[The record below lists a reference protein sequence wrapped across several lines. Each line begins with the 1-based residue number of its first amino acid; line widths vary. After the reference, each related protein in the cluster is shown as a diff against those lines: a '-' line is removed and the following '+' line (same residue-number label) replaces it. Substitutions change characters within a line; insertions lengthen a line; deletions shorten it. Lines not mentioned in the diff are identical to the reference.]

1 VEGNTSLLKENGP
14 PGQPNDDP
22 LREDDEALG
31 PEPSE
36 NGKQALPTKGNTEYK
51 SLLTTEQAKENIA
64 YLNSQAKS
72 WLAVLFNVFTSME
85 KESRAMVGAV
95 ISVWAGISSE
105 PVRFINRRVH
115 PTDGLLLNPR
125 SWLVHIEMFSRISTR
140 ICWLQPRK
148 RAEIRQALSRRK
160 PSPH

>member
-1 VEGNTSLLKENGP
+1 MYHEPTLRPAILRGLKAIVEGNTSLLNV
-14 PGQPNDDP
+14 DDP
-22 LREDDEALG
+22 INQTNDGTLTEDVGDREFG

-36 NGKQALPTKGNTEYK
+36 NGKQGHPIKGNAEYRP
-51 SLLTTEQAKENIA
+51 LITRDQAKENIA

-105 PVRFINRRVH
+105 LVRFVSYLRR
-115 PTDGLLLNPR
+115 TN
-125 SWLVHIEMFSRISTR
+125 
-140 ICWLQPRK
+140 
-148 RAEIRQALSRRK
+148 
-160 PSPH
+160 